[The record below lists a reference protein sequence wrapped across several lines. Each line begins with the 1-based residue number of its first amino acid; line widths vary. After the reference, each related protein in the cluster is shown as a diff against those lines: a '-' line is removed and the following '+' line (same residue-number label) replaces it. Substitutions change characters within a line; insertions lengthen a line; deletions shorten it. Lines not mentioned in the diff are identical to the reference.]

1 MTNSQSAQ
9 NSQAAPIPQAL
20 ASIAYPAVDIL
31 DVAASLNS
39 AERAQLQQIHEFLQT
54 EVRPNV
60 AEHWDRE
67 EFPFDLLQELA
78 KQGLGEIELS
88 ETSRLF
94 RGLVYAELTRAD
106 VSLSALVGI
115 HNELIV
121 GVINQLGS
129 DQQKDRWLGRLR
141 QFQAIGCF
149 ALTEPEH
156 GSDIAGGL
164 STTATRTEQGWVING
179 AKRWIGAGTF
189 ADFAIV
195 FARDVADQQIKGF
208 LVELDREGVST
219 EKISGK
225 LGLRIMQN
233 ADMLF
238 DDVVI
243 PEENLIPGAV
253 SFANTNEF
261 LCSSRAWVGWQGAGI
276 QLAIFDAAR
285 QYAVTREQFGR
296 PLAKFQLV
304 QEQLSRILGNASA
317 SLAMMAQVAW
327 VQEAGRLE
335 MPHAALAKATTTRLA
350 RESAAAGRDLGGGNG
365 ILTEHELAKLF
376 ADAEILFTY
385 EGTYNINSLIVG
397 RAVTGVSAFV

>member
-1 MTNSQSAQ
+1 MNPTPDFLSAV
-9 NSQAAPIPQAL
+9 P
-20 ASIAYPAVDIL
+20 YPAVDIL
-31 DVAASLNS
+31 GVADRLSDD
-39 AERAQLQQIHEFLQT
+39 ERVRLQRIHEFLQS
-54 EVRPNV
+54 EIRPAV
-60 AEHWDRE
+60 TDHWNQE
-67 EFPFDLLQELA
+67 EFPFHLLDKLA
-78 KQGLGEIELS
+78 EHGLGEIELS

-94 RGLVYAELTRAD
+94 RGLVYAEITRAD

-121 GVINQLGS
+121 GVLNELGS
-129 DQQKDRWLGRLR
+129 DKQRTQWLDKLR
-141 QFQAIGCF
+141 RFEAVGAF

-164 STTATRTEQGWVING
+164 STTATRTSNGWIIDG

-195 FARDVADQQIKGF
+195 FARDVADDQVKGF
-208 LVELDREGVST
+208 LVELDRDGVST

-233 ADMLF
+233 ADMRF
-238 DDVVI
+238 AQVEI
-243 PEENLIPGAV
+243 PPENLIPGAA

-276 QLAIFDAAR
+276 QLGIFDAAR
-285 QYAVTREQFGR
+285 RYAVTRQQFGR

-317 SLAMMAQVAW
+317 SLSMMAQVAFQ
-327 VQEAGRLE
+327 QENGALE

-365 ILTEHELAKLF
+365 VLSEHELAKLF

-397 RAVTGVSAFV
+397 RAITGVSSFV